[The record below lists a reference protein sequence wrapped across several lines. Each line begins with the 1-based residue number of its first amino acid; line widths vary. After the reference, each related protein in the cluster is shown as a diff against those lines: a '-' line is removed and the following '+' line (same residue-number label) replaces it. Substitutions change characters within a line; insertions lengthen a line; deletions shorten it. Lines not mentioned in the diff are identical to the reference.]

1 MRGPRRTGRRT
12 STTRDQGLYV
22 WTVGSLVLAT
32 TVLSLFDTYLLL
44 TLMAE

>member
-1 MRGPRRTGRRT
+1 VSSPRQTARRT

-22 WTVGSLVLAT
+22 WIVGSVVLAT

-44 TLMAE
+44 PLMAE

>member
-1 MRGPRRTGRRT
+1 MGAREEHRRVAVAVAVAALAAMR
-12 STTRDQGLYV
+12 
-22 WTVGSLVLAT
+22 AT